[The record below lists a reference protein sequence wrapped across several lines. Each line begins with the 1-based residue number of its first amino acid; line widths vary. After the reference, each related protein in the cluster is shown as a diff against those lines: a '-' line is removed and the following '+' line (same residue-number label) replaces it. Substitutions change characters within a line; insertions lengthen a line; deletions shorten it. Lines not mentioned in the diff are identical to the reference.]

1 MNCAKKLANTI
12 MLSSLIIVGLGS
24 GGYIAAAQANSAR
37 TTSRSSPQVEVLNG
51 TWEGTYSCAQGL
63 TNLKLVIQ
71 ANSANEIDAVFMFS
85 PHPQNPQ
92 VPSGRFRMAGNLEI
106 SNSKDI
112 PDLLDLKGTTWINR
126 PAGYMLVDLRGDV
139 SASKNQITGNVL
151 AVPGCSTF
159 DLVKTEQ

>member
-1 MNCAKKLANTI
+1 MNCAKKMTNTI
-12 MLSSLIIVGLGS
+12 MLSSFMIVGIGAT
-24 GGYIAAAQANSAR
+24 GCIASAQANSAR
-37 TTSRSSPQVEVLNG
+37 MTLQSVKPQVEVLNG

-139 SASKNQITGNVL
+139 SASKSRITGNVL

-159 DLVKTEQ
+159 DLVKSE